1 MTQMGLFNFV
11 TGFGLGTYF
20 GLYIAKTYN
29 IPEIPA
35 PQDILE
41 KLKKI
46 SEDYKKDKPD
56 K

>member
-1 MTQMGLFNFV
+1 MGLFNFT
-11 TGFGLGTYF
+11 TGFAIGTYF
-20 GLYIAKTYN
+20 GLYIAKAYN
-29 IPEIPA
+29 VPEVPG
-35 PQDILE
+35 PEEILE